1 MENFRMRILRNL
13 DLAIEIVQDEGSTI
27 LKKYEDLNFYLSKL
41 ANGKIFD
48 FKAKEQARII
58 EKEEQKRL
66 KRDVSMF

>member
-1 MENFRMRILRNL
+1 MRILRNL
-13 DLAIEIVQDEGSTI
+13 DLAVEIVQDEGSTI

>member
-13 DLAIEIVQDEGSTI
+13 DLAVEIVQDEGSTI